1 MHYSSLFRIAEIS
14 VPRKSYDVTLVV
26 VLRIALLEIEGS
38 AGNDRNGTTFMRSAL
53 ADN

>member
-1 MHYSSLFRIAEIS
+1 MHYYSLFRIAEIS

-26 VLRIALLEIEGS
+26 VLRIALLEIEGR